1 MGVESTE
8 SVRAILREMYAH
20 GAMARAELAR
30 ETGLTESAVSRNT
43 RRLVDN
49 AVLMEGQRKRTPNQ
63 IGRRHT
69 ELTFGE
75 GALVAGIGI
84 RAFQQWVQ
92 ISDLGGRVLCE
103 ALFTAPQVEAAESVL
118 EQCARQLEDL
128 AARNG
133 IAREKIIGIGVAIVG
148 VIDVEQGEV
157 LRADNLS
164 WGRVKVARIIEGLLG
179 IPTMVD
185 SYLNALNL
193 LMNGLP
199 RKDRQRRSVLLA
211 LVAVGIGSSLI
222 LDDTLI
228 RGRSYSAGQIGHVK
242 VQGEDTLCA
251 CGRRGCLDTVASGK
265 ALLSRLHDPEA
276 ARIPPERAY
285 PEAPRAFAALSMRS
299 EAEPEVAQALHD
311 AGQQLGV
318 ALAVIAA
325 ATDPERIVCSGF
337 VSADDHYFNGIQ
349 AGLDA
354 HRDPRGPKLPILT
367 RNTERGNR
375 APSALALQHFIFSS
389 ARNVEDRLA
398 TVLAA

>member
-8 SVRAILREMYAH
+8 SIRAILREMYAH

-30 ETGLTESAVSRNT
+30 VTGLTESAVSRNT
-43 RRLVDN
+43 RRLVDS
-49 AVLMEGQRKRTPNQ
+49 AVLVEGQRERTPNQ

-69 ELTFGE
+69 ELTFGG
-75 GALVAGIGI
+75 GAVVAGIGI
-84 RAFQQWVQ
+84 RAFKQWVQ

-103 ALFTAPQVEAAESVL
+103 TSFTAPQVEDAESVL
-118 EQCARQLEDL
+118 EECAHQLEGL
-128 AARNG
+128 AAENG
-133 IAREKIIGIGVAIVG
+133 IAREQIIGIGVAIVG

-164 WGRVKVARIIEGLLG
+164 WGRTEVARIVEERLG
-179 IPTMVD
+179 IPTTVE

-199 RKDRQRRSVLLA
+199 RKDRQRRSVLLV
-211 LVAVGIGSSLI
+211 LVAIGIGSSLI

-228 RGRSYSAGQIGHVK
+228 RGRSYSAGQIGHIK
-242 VQGEDTLCA
+242 VPGEETLCA
-251 CGRRGCLDTVASGK
+251 CGRRGCLDTVSSGK
-265 ALLSRLHDPEA
+265 ALLSQLHDPGA
-276 ARIPPERAY
+276 ARMSPVRSY
-285 PEAPRAFAALSMRS
+285 PEAPRAFAELSAR
-299 EAEPEVAQALHD
+299 AATEPAIAQSLHG

-325 ATDPERIVCSGF
+325 ATDPEMIVCSGF
-337 VSADDHYFNGIQ
+337 VSADDNYFTGIQ
-349 AGLDA
+349 IGLDA
-354 HRDPRGPKLPILT
+354 HRDPRNPKLPILT